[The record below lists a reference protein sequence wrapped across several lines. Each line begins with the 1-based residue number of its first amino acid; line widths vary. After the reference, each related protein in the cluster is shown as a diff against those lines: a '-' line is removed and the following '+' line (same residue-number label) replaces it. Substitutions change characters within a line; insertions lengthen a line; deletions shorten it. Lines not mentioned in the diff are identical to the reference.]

1 MNGSSNLPASM
12 KPTNQLCP
20 LCQAKTRIWMDKYS
34 CINWSGCI
42 HVSELVEIDG
52 TLQIEFA
59 TPQENQ

>member
-1 MNGSSNLPASM
+1 M